1 MTRSAWFVIAVVAGG
16 IASGPCGSMQCLA
29 ADPPAAT
36 DESDDVDLSDVLRQ
50 MNVGEGKI
58 AELIDDLDGVAVKTA
73 AEAQQICS
81 LLESLPRPKGDK
93 VPTRPVLD
101 AMLLLFQQVE
111 SAAAYDVLQSKG
123 TPELD
128 RIFQALS
135 GSHDPHTH
143 DSLMMTLK
151 ILAMYHTKAGTQ
163 CVVDAARKPFL
174 PKNEFWG
181 VVLEQFD
188 SKHPQSMEVIR
199 QLSTPLPPGMIGVAL
214 LDTANELESEEDEFR
229 HPFDTEAG
237 VARLQS
243 WLNSKKPEEFS
254 YAVSAAACLPY
265 LKRMERDALVKLALE
280 HPSPE
285 VQIEGAYASAE
296 ISSSGDGVALLVKW
310 CADPRYA
317 RKAMRYLE
325 ELDRADAIPAATKDP
340 KFQATADMCDWL
352 ADPNEYGQPPD
363 RIELVD
369 TRELFWPPTGDK
381 RTVWLFKY
389 EFDSSEASEKP
400 EVGLGMVG
408 SVTFALDGENGPEH
422 KPLEMYALHCCW
434 ELQVNQDPRAPEER
448 SVEAGMAILKKANPD
463 LMP

>member
-1 MTRSAWFVIAVVAGG
+1 MTRSAWLVTAVVAIG
-16 IASGPCGSMQCLA
+16 IAGSPCGWTQCLA
-29 ADPPAAT
+29 ADPPAAA
-36 DESDDVDLSDVLRQ
+36 DDSDDVDLADVLKQ
-50 MNVGEGKI
+50 IDAGEGKI
-58 AELIDDLDGVAVKTA
+58 AELADDLDGVPVKTA

-81 LLESLPRPKGDK
+81 LLKSLPRPKASK

-101 AMLLLFQQVE
+101 ALLPLFQQVQ
-111 SAAAYDVLQSKG
+111 SAAAYDVLKAQGS
-123 TPELD
+123 PELE
-128 RIFQALS
+128 RIFHALA

-143 DSLMMTLK
+143 DSLMMVLK
-151 ILAMYHTKAGTQ
+151 VLAMYQTKQGTK

-174 PKNEFWG
+174 PNNEYWG
-181 VVLEQFD
+181 VVLQEFD
-188 SKHPQSMEVIR
+188 SKHPQAMEVIKE
-199 QLSTPLPPGMIGVAL
+199 LSTPLPHGMIAVAL
-214 LDTANELESEEDEFR
+214 LDTANELESEGDEFP

-237 VARLQS
+237 VAQLQS
-243 WLNSKKPEEFS
+243 WLASSKPEESS
-254 YAVSAAACLPY
+254 YAVSAAASLPY
-265 LKRMERDALVKLALE
+265 LKRPERDALVKLALE
-280 HPSPE
+280 NPSPE
-285 VQIEGAYASAE
+285 VQIEGAFASAE
-296 ISSSGDGVALLVKW
+296 VAPSGDGVQRLAKW
-310 CADPRYA
+310 CGDARYA

-325 ELDRADAIPAATKDP
+325 ELERADAIPAAAKDP

-381 RTVWLFKY
+381 RRVWLFKY
-389 EFDSSEASEKP
+389 QYDSPDAKEEP

-434 ELQVNQDPRAPEER
+434 ELQVNEDPRAPEDR
-448 SVEAGMAILKKANPD
+448 SVEAGMAILKKANPG